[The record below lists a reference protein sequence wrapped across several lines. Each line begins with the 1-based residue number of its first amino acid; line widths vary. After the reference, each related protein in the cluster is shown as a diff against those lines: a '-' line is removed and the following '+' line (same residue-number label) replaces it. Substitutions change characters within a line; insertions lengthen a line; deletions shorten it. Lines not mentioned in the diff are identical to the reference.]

1 MKLIT
6 EQNFTKLEYLTE
18 NTSNGKQMYI
28 EGIFIQADKKNKN
41 GRVYES
47 KILKPVIDK
56 YITEQVKTGRAGG
69 ELNHPQSPQLNPER
83 ICHRITEM
91 DWNKSNVHGKAMVLN
106 TPQGN
111 IVKGLIE
118 GGFRLGVSSRGMGSL
133 YERNGAHYVKDDFSL
148 VCVDCVSDPSAP
160 DAFVNGILE
169 GVEFIVDS
177 SGKLIQTEAE
187 KFIENKHKQINET
200 KVLKQLEKFLGN
212 I

>member
-1 MKLIT
+1 ML
-6 EQNFTKLEYLTE
+6 QPF
-18 NTSNGKQMYI
+18 
-28 EGIFIQADKKNKN
+28 
-41 GRVYES
+41 
-47 KILKPVIDK
+47 IDK
-56 YITEQVKTGRAGG
+56 YIKEQVNTVRAGC

-91 DWNKSNVHGKAMVLN
+91 KWNNDNVHGKAMVLN

-111 IVKGLIE
+111 IVKGLLE

-133 YERNGAHYVKDDFSL
+133 YEKNGAQYVKDDFNL

-187 KFIENKHKQINET
+187 KFIQRKHKQINET
-200 KVLKQLEKFLGN
+200 TVLKKLEKFLGS